1 VLKQNGEQREKSFQD
16 ILYNLEKRHYTEKII
31 PKLISQDGTEKNK
44 HL

>member
-1 VLKQNGEQREKSFQD
+1 MENRGGKV
-16 ILYNLEKRHYTEKII
+16 LEKRHNTEKII